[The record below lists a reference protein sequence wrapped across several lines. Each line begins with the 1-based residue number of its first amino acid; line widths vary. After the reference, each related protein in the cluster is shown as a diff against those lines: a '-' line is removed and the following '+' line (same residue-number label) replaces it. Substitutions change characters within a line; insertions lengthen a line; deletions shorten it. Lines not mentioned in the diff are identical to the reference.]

1 MKKVFLTLFLAG
13 SLLSANA
20 ENALT
25 GTKFT
30 DNWSVGFNAGVTQPL
45 SHPYSLGENIR
56 PQLGVEL
63 YKQFTPVFKTGLEFN
78 AGINTTG
85 IHGQRGV
92 RTAFDHA
99 NLNLLGGLN
108 LMNLFGG
115 YKGEPRLF
123 EIEAIG
129 GIGVGHVFG
138 YKATDGDAAHK
149 NYMTSKFGLN
159 LGFNLG
165 KVKQFTL
172 ALKPAIIYNI
182 DGRLGARSTGNNA
195 VAYNSNKA
203 NFELMAGLSYH
214 FKTSNGTHHFT
225 YARLYDQNEIDGL
238 NDKINSMRGELDGKD
253 ADLRAANQK
262 INDLNDEVN
271 RLKNRKPN
279 EVRVVETVTQQ
290 TRSMESVVTFRQ
302 GKSTVDNA
310 QLPNVERVA
319 TYLNNH
325 KNSTVIIRGFA
336 SPEGSQEVNER
347 IAKARAEAVKDI
359 LVKRYR
365 ISADRID
372 AQGNGVGDMFSEPD
386 WNRVS
391 ICTIDDKDN
400 K

>member
-1 MKKVFLTLFLAG
+1 MFDAFHLMPYPDHGNNIKAQLPIYLMFLDVSIGSNCQITYLLGIYGFLGLLVFLTRAGLYFYHNQRLSIRRNGKDIQIPLAG
-13 SLLSANA
+13 SPVSV
-20 ENALT
+20 
-25 GTKFT
+25 
-30 DNWSVGFNAGVTQPL
+30 DND
-45 SHPYSLGENIR
+45 I
-56 PQLGVEL
+56 
-63 YKQFTPVFKTGLEFN
+63 
-78 AGINTTG
+78 
-85 IHGQRGV
+85 
-92 RTAFDHA
+92 AFI
-99 NLNLLGGLN
+99 L
-108 LMNLFGG
+108 
-115 YKGEPRLF
+115 
-123 EIEAIG
+123 EIEALG

-138 YKATDGDAAHK
+138 CKDADGSMAHK

-159 LGFNLG
+159 LGFNIG
-165 KVKQFTL
+165 KAKQFTL
-172 ALKPAIIYNI
+172 AVKPAIVYNI
-182 DGRLGARSTGNNA
+182 EGRSQSNNA
-195 VAYNSNKA
+195 VAFNSNKA
-203 NFELMAGLSYH
+203 NFELMAGLAYH

-238 NDKINSMRGELDGKD
+238 NDKINNLRGELDGKD
-253 ADLRAANQK
+253 NDLKAANNR
-262 INDLNDEVN
+262 INDLNNEVE

-325 KNSTVIIRGFA
+325 KDATVIIRGFA

-365 ISADRID
+365 INASRID

-391 ICTIDDKDN
+391 ICTIDDKE

>member
-1 MKKVFLTLFLAG
+1 MKKFILFSMALIM
-13 SLLSANA
+13 SFVSVNA
-20 ENALT
+20 QTALQT
-25 GTKFT
+25 SKVL
-30 DNWSVGFNAGVTQPL
+30 DNVGVGVTAGVSTPL
-45 SHPYSLGENIR
+45 DFNSVFPLNTNI
-56 PQLGVEL
+56 GV
-63 YKQFTPVFKTGLEFN
+63 KVTKDFTPVIGMQVEGIAVLNDNHFSDIKTSVKATNVGVNGVMNLSNLIGGFNGTPRMFEVSAVAGLGWLHAWTTSSNYLTAKTGVDVAWNIGKTKAHSIVVTPAVFWNLSKNGPVQFDKRN
-78 AGINTTG
+78 AQLAINVSY
-85 IHGQRGV
+85 I
-92 RTAFDHA
+92 
-99 NLNLLGGLN
+99 
-108 LMNLFGG
+108 
-115 YKGEPRLF
+115 
-123 EIEAIG
+123 
-129 GIGVGHVFG
+129 
-138 YKATDGDAAHK
+138 
-149 NYMTSKFGLN
+149 
-159 LGFNLG
+159 
-165 KVKQFTL
+165 
-172 ALKPAIIYNI
+172 
-182 DGRLGARSTGNNA
+182 
-195 VAYNSNKA
+195 
-203 NFELMAGLSYH
+203 YH

-238 NDKINSMRGELDGKD
+238 NDKINNLRGELDGKD
-253 ADLRAANQK
+253 NDLKAANNR
-262 INDLNDEVN
+262 INDLNNEVE

-325 KNSTVIIRGFA
+325 KDATVIIRGFA

-365 ISADRID
+365 INASRID

-391 ICTIDDKDN
+391 ICTIDDKE

>member
-1 MKKVFLTLFLAG
+1 MKKGFLTLILAG
-13 SLLSANA
+13 SLMSAGA

-30 DNWSVGFNAGVTQPL
+30 DNWSVGINAGVTQPL
-45 SHPYSLGENIR
+45 AHPYSIGENIR
-56 PQLGVEL
+56 PQVGVEL
-63 YKQFTPVFKTGLEFN
+63 YKQFTPVFKTGVEFN

-85 IHGQRGV
+85 IYGNRGV

-115 YKGEPRLF
+115 YKGSPRVF
-123 EIEAIG
+123 EIEALG

-138 YKATDGDAAHK
+138 CKDADGSMAHK

-159 LGFNLG
+159 LGFNIG
-165 KVKQFTL
+165 KAKQFTL
-172 ALKPAIIYNI
+172 AVKPAIVYNI
-182 DGRLGARSTGNNA
+182 EGRSQNNNA
-195 VAYNSNKA
+195 VAFNSNKA
-203 NFELMAGLSYH
+203 NFELMAGLAYH

-238 NDKINSMRGELDGKD
+238 NDKINNLRGELDGKD
-253 ADLRAANQK
+253 NDLKTANNR
-262 INDLNDEVN
+262 INDLNNEVE

-325 KNSTVIIRGFA
+325 KDATVIIRGFA

-365 ISADRID
+365 INASRID

-391 ICTIDDKDN
+391 ICTIDDKE